1 MAIRRGH
8 RVRDRTPGRASAQLS
23 RPGRGRP
30 HPRRHRRRPMMVPAG
45 GDHRPLLL
53 VEDDDDVRDAIAGS
67 LRDEGYVVAEAGN
80 GRLALEWLQR
90 NADPCL
96 VLLDLW
102 MPVMSGMELREKMAQ
117 DPRLAAVPLV
127 VVTAAGDGKA
137 RAEEMGAIGYL
148 RKPLDLKDL
157 LATVER
163 YC

>member
-1 MAIRRGH
+1 
-8 RVRDRTPGRASAQLS
+8 
-23 RPGRGRP
+23 
-30 HPRRHRRRPMMVPAG
+30 MMVPAG
-45 GDHRPLLL
+45 GDHHRPLLL
-53 VEDDDDVRDAIAGS
+53 VEDDDDVRDAIAAS

-102 MPVMSGMELREKMAQ
+102 MPVMSGMELREKMVQ
-117 DPRLAAVPLV
+117 DPRLAALPLV
-127 VVTAAGDGKA
+127 VVTAAGDGKD

-148 RKPLDLKDL
+148 RKPLDLQDL

>member
-1 MAIRRGH
+1 
-8 RVRDRTPGRASAQLS
+8 
-23 RPGRGRP
+23 
-30 HPRRHRRRPMMVPAG
+30 MMVPAA

-53 VEDDDDVRDAIAGS
+53 VEDDDDVRDAMAAS
-67 LRDEGYVVAEAGN
+67 LRDEGYVVAEAEN

-90 NADPCL
+90 NSNPCL

-102 MPVMSGMELREKMAQ
+102 MPVMSGMELREKMVQ
-117 DPRLAAVPLV
+117 DPRLAALPLV
-127 VVTAAGDGKA
+127 IVSAAGDARA

-148 RKPLDLKDL
+148 RKPLDLHDL

>member
-1 MAIRRGH
+1 
-8 RVRDRTPGRASAQLS
+8 
-23 RPGRGRP
+23 
-30 HPRRHRRRPMMVPAG
+30 MMVPAG
-45 GDHRPLLL
+45 GDHHRALLL
-53 VEDDDDVRDAIAGS
+53 VEDDDDVRDAIAAS

-102 MPVMSGMELREKMAQ
+102 MPVMSGFELRAKMAQ
-117 DPRLAAVPLV
+117 DPRLSAVPLIV
-127 VVTAAGDGKA
+127 VSAAGDGKA

-148 RKPLDLKDL
+148 RKPLDLQDL

>member
-1 MAIRRGH
+1 M
-8 RVRDRTPGRASAQLS
+8 
-23 RPGRGRP
+23 
-30 HPRRHRRRPMMVPAG
+30 MMVPAAAE
-45 GDHRPLLL
+45 HRPLLL
-53 VEDDDDVRDAIAGS
+53 VEDDDDVRDAIAAS

-102 MPVMSGMELREKMAQ
+102 MPVMSGMELREKMVQ
-117 DPRLAAVPLV
+117 DPRLAALPLV

-148 RKPLDLKDL
+148 RKPLDLQDL